1 MTGGVAVA
9 LGPVGW
15 NAGAGMTGGVA
26 YAISWRQLNPD
37 SVVAR
42 EVPSEDLEEL
52 KALIQEHHLRTGSA
66 LAAGMLA
73 NWNQAAVRFRQIVPV
88 AAIAPEVAAPEK
100 AEEEAP
106 KTAA

>member
-1 MTGGVAVA
+1 M
-9 LGPVGW
+9 P
-15 NAGAGMTGGVA
+15 GGVA

-42 EVPSEDLEEL
+42 EVPAEDLDEL
-52 KALIQEHHLRTGSA
+52 KILIEEHHARTGSP

-73 NWNQAAVRFRQIVPV
+73 DWEQASRRFRQIVPV
-88 AAIAPEVAAPEK
+88 AAVTPEVAAPEK

-106 KTAA
+106 KTAV